1 MADARAAPNRIQN
14 TVFNARAV
22 AKLNLR

>member
-1 MADARAAPNRIQN
+1 MRVPAPNRIQN

>member
-1 MADARAAPNRIQN
+1 MRVPAPNRIQN
-14 TVFNARAV
+14 TVFNVRAV